1 MTDRSP
7 YPILPPAILGP
18 AIRSSQISKEI
29 IANMQPEPVP
39 GPGAHAM
46 ISWRRN
52 GLQ

>member
-29 IANMQPEPVP
+29 IANMQPERVP
-39 GPGAHAM
+39 RPGAHAM